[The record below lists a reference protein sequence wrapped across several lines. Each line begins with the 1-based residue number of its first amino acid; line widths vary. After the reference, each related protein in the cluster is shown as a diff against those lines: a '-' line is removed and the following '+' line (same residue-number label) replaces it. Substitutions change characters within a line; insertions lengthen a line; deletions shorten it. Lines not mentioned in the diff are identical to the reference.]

1 VTREEIPDAHD
12 FAEYLAEHADVT
24 DGPLVFLGLD
34 SIDERENAIE
44 MLLTMLA
51 IVDDPRA
58 AGAVVWWAGDGR
70 YHAEAVVLPG
80 VDDLER
86 LDAASRRILSIPGVA
101 EVELATL
108 TANTLN

>member
-1 VTREEIPDAHD
+1 VTREEIPDAHN

-24 DGPLVFLGLD
+24 DGPLLFLGME
-34 SIDERENAIE
+34 SPAERDLAIE
-44 MLLTMLA
+44 TLLTLLA
-51 IVDDPRA
+51 VVDDPRA

-86 LDAASRRILSIPGVA
+86 LDVAMRRILSIPGVA
-101 EVELATL
+101 EVELAAL
-108 TANTLN
+108 TPDALN